1 MKKQNIQTHLPGLCE
16 IVEMTPIGAD
26 VICVG
31 QMVVD
36 CITRNRRPTSG
47 KKNVYTADSITLS
60 PGGDAL
66 NEATNLTR
74 LGHRVKLVGVI
85 GPDAAGQLL
94 MSVIRKNKMT
104 TEGISIDDSVTTPT
118 ANLLVYENGDRESVN
133 SPATMLGSYEPDP
146 AVLKGTGAKILSLA
160 SLFRAPLDCPESV
173 IRLIR
178 QAKKEG
184 MTVCADTK
192 IPTFR
197 KILLSDLHEV
207 LPLID
212 YIFPNENEAAYLTG
226 EKDFQRMTAVFC
238 EKGVRNVII
247 KAGSEGCFVRDESGK
262 YFQVPALP
270 VRAVDSTGAGD
281 SFVSGFISGLLKKG
295 TLEDCCRMGTELAAA
310 CVQRQGAT

>member
-1 MKKQNIQTHLPGLCE
+1 MKKQNIQTHPPGLCE
-16 IVEMTPIGAD
+16 IVEMTSIGAD

-36 CITRNRRPTSG
+36 CITRNRRLTSG

-94 MSVIRKNKMT
+94 LSVIQNNKMT

-118 ANLLVYENGDRESVN
+118 ANLLVYENGDRESIN
-133 SPATMLGSYEPDP
+133 SPATMLGSYKPDLS
-146 AVLKGTGAKILSLA
+146 VLKGTGAKILSLA
-160 SLFRAPLDCPESV
+160 SLFRAPLDRPESV

-197 KILLSDLHEV
+197 KMVLSDLHEV

-226 EKDFQRMTAVFC
+226 EKDFQRMTAAFH
-238 EKGVRNVII
+238 EMGIRNVII
-247 KAGSEGCFVRDESGK
+247 KAGSEGCFVRDESGT

-270 VRAVDSTGAGD
+270 VHAVDSTGAGD

>member
-1 MKKQNIQTHLPGLCE
+1 MKKQNNQTQ
-16 IVEMTPIGAD
+16 TPESCDTSSADMIGTD
-26 VICVG
+26 VICAG

-36 CITRNRRPTSG
+36 CITRNRRLTSG

-66 NEATNLTR
+66 NQATNLTR

-94 MSVIRKNKMT
+94 MSVIQNHQIAA
-104 TEGISIDDSVTTPT
+104 EGISIDDSVTTPV
-118 ANLLVYENGDRESVN
+118 ANLQVFENGDRESIN

-146 AVLKGTGAKILSLA
+146 SVLKGTGAKILSLA
-160 SLFRAPLDCPESV
+160 SLFRAPLDRPKSV

-178 QAKKEG
+178 QAKEEG

-192 IPTFR
+192 LPTFR
-197 KILLSDLHEV
+197 NMALSDLEEV

-212 YIFPNENEAAYLTG
+212 YIFPNENEAQYLTG
-226 EKDFQRMTAVFC
+226 EKDYARMTASLRDR
-238 EKGVRNVII
+238 GIHNVII
-247 KAGSEGCFVRDESGK
+247 KAGPNGCFVREESGK
-262 YFQVPALP
+262 FFQIPALP

-281 SFVSGFISGLLKKG
+281 SFVSGFISGLLKRR
-295 TLEDCCRMGTELAAA
+295 TLEECCRMGTELAAA
-310 CVQRQGAT
+310 CVQHQGAT

>member
-1 MKKQNIQTHLPGLCE
+1 MKKQNIQTHLPGKCE
-16 IVEMTPIGAD
+16 IVEMTSIGAD

-36 CITRNRRPTSG
+36 CITRNRRLTSG

-94 MSVIRKNKMT
+94 LSVIQNNKMT

-118 ANLLVYENGDRESVN
+118 ANLLVYENGDRESIN
-133 SPATMLGSYEPDP
+133 SPATMLGSYKPDP
-146 AVLKGTGAKILSLA
+146 SVLKGTGANIFSLA
-160 SLFRAPLDCPESV
+160 SLFRAPLDRPESV

-197 KILLSDLHEV
+197 KMVLSDLHEV

-226 EKDFQRMTAVFC
+226 EKDFQRMTAAFC
-238 EKGVRNVII
+238 EMGIRNVII